1 MSREPA
7 AGRGRPLPLEGQGD
21 GGTGVGRNPGAGV
34 GRAAATR
41 FARGGA
47 NPRRPLA
54 AANWKM
60 HLLREEARAFCAALR
75 AAPPTPGADAVICPS
90 LPLLD
95 TVVQT
100 LAGSELEVGGQDL
113 HPEDA
118 GAHTGDVSG
127 AQLAD
132 AGCRWAIVGHS
143 ERRRDHGE
151 DDALVARKLAAAV
164 RHGLRPILC
173 LGETRDE
180 RRAGQTFAVLDRQL
194 TAAFEVGW
202 GRPLPG
208 AAARSARGGGVIA
221 YEPVWAIG
229 TGDVA
234 TPEQAQ
240 EAHAFLRARV
250 AALGSEA
257 LATSLRLLYG
267 GSVKPDN
274 AAELIAQPDVDGFL
288 VGGASLD
295 AGKFLAIIHACGAA
309 RR

>member
-1 MSREPA
+1 MS
-7 AGRGRPLPLEGQGD
+7 D
-21 GGTGVGRNPGAGV
+21 G
-34 GRAAATR
+34 
-41 FARGGA
+41 
-47 NPRRPLA
+47 RRPLA

-60 HLLREEARAFCAALR
+60 HLLRGEARAFCEQLR
-75 AAPPTPGADAVICPS
+75 AAPPTVGADAVIFPS
-90 LPLLD
+90 HPLLG
-95 TVVQT
+95 TVAEA
-100 LAGSELEVGGQDL
+100 LAGSEIEVGGQDL
-113 HPEDA
+113 HPEDT

-127 AQLAD
+127 AQLVD
-132 AGCRWAIVGHS
+132 AGCRWAIIGHS

-151 DDALVARKLAAAV
+151 DDALVSRKLAAAV

-180 RRAGQTFAVLDRQL
+180 RRAGETFAVLERQL
-194 TAAFEVGW
+194 SAALTTAPVD
-202 GRPLPG
+202 G
-208 AAARSARGGGVIA
+208 ASWVIA

-240 EAHAFLRARV
+240 EAHAFLRERL
-250 AALGSEA
+250 AALASPA
-257 LATSLRLLYG
+257 LAASLRLLYG

-295 AGKFLAIIHACGAA
+295 AGKFLAIIHACA

>member
-1 MSREPA
+1 MSDA
-7 AGRGRPLPLEGQGD
+7 S
-21 GGTGVGRNPGAGV
+21 
-34 GRAAATR
+34 
-41 FARGGA
+41 
-47 NPRRPLA
+47 RRLLA

-60 HLLREEARAFCAALR
+60 HLLRAEARTFCDSLR
-75 AAPPTPGADAVICPS
+75 AAPADGVEVAIFPS
-90 LPLLD
+90 FPLLPA
-95 TVVQT
+95 VAEA
-100 LAGSELEVGGQDL
+100 LAGTPFAVGGQDL
-113 HPEDA
+113 HSEDA

-132 AGCRWAIVGHS
+132 AGCGWVLVGHS

-173 LGETRDE
+173 LGETGDE
-180 RRAGQTFAVLDRQL
+180 RRAGETFAVLERQL
-194 TAAFEVGW
+194 SMALTVGW
-202 GRPLPG
+202 GRPLPLEGQGDGGIGVTSNLGEGVGRVG
-208 AAARSARGGGVIA
+208 AARFARGGGAIA

-240 EAHAFLRARV
+240 EAHAFLRARL
-250 AALGSEA
+250 AELGSPA
-257 LATSLRLLYG
+257 LAASLRLLYG

-295 AGKFLAIIHACGAA
+295 AGKFLAIIHACA

>member
-1 MSREPA
+1 VSE
-7 AGRGRPLPLEGQGD
+7 
-21 GGTGVGRNPGAGV
+21 T
-34 GRAAATR
+34 
-41 FARGGA
+41 
-47 NPRRPLA
+47 RRPLA

-60 HLLREEARAFCAALR
+60 HLLRAEARAFCAQLR
-75 AAPPTPGADAVICPS
+75 ASPPTLGADVVIFPS
-90 LPLLD
+90 SPLLG
-95 TVVQT
+95 TVAEA
-100 LAGSELEVGGQDL
+100 LAGSEIEVGGQDL

-127 AQLAD
+127 AQLVD

-151 DDALVARKLAAAV
+151 DDAQVASKLAAAV
-164 RHGLRPILC
+164 RHGLRPVLC
-173 LGETRDE
+173 VGETREE
-180 RRAGQTFAVLDRQL
+180 RRAGATFAVLERQL
-194 TAAFEVGW
+194 TAALAAA
-202 GRPLPG
+202 PADG
-208 AAARSARGGGVIA
+208 AAWVMA

-234 TPEQAQ
+234 SPEQAQ
-240 EAHAFLRARV
+240 EAHAFLRQRL
-250 AALGSEA
+250 AAHGSPA
-257 LATSLRLLYG
+257 LAATLRLLYG